1 MIEDKE
7 KRIRFLK
14 LNETY
19 IELVEEQLVID
30 QLIVVDGKLEPVR
43 VTYPVHFIPTF
54 LDTIKM
60 LLEA

>member
-1 MIEDKE
+1 MSEDKG
-7 KRIRFLK
+7 KRIRFVK

-19 IELVEEQLVID
+19 IELIDEQLVID
-30 QLIVVDGKLEPVR
+30 QLIVVDNKLEPVR
-43 VTYPVHFIPTF
+43 ITIPTHFIPTF

>member
-43 VTYPVHFIPTF
+43 VTIPVHFIPTF